1 MSFSVLEL
9 EFMDK
14 IIKDYIGFLSECK
27 TERLCVR
34 RIIREAEKKGW
45 KNIDEVGK
53 LSAGDKVYVNKM
65 GKALMLFRIGKDP
78 IEKGMNILGAH
89 IDSPRLD
96 AKPNPVYEKSGVVY
110 LNTHYYGGIK
120 KYQWLTIPL
129 SICGVVCLKDGSTV
143 EIRIG
148 DEPSDPV
155 FCISDILPHLAYKQM
170 EKKAKDVVDAEDL
183 DVIIGMNEKFAEKS
197 EDEDKKKS
205 VRDAGKKRLFEI
217 LKKKYKIS
225 EEDLLSSELE
235 VVPSGPARLMG
246 FDESMILGYGQDDRV
261 CAYASYRAFVDAE
274 ESDRTSCL
282 LLSDKEE
289 IGSYGATGMSSHLL
303 DNAVSEVID
312 RLQNGGSVEMAI
324 RRCLSNSTMLSSD
337 VNAAYDPLNA
347 DLYDSNNA
355 SNLGG
360 GIVLNKYTGSRG
372 KSGASDANPEFIAK
386 IRARFDADKVKYQFA
401 ELGKVEAGGGGTIA
415 LYAAEFGMNV
425 IDAGVA
431 VLSMHAPW
439 EITSVS
445 DFVETYK
452 GYLSF
457 LK

>member
-1 MSFSVLEL
+1 
-9 EFMDK
+9 MDR
-14 IIKDYIGFLSECK
+14 IVKDYINFLSECK

-34 RIIREAEKKGW
+34 RIIDEAEKKGW

-53 LSAGDKVYVNKM
+53 LSAGDKVYANKM

-78 IEKGMNILGAH
+78 IENGMNILGAH

-96 AKPNPVYEKSGVVY
+96 AKPNPIYEKTGVVY

-120 KYQWLTIPL
+120 KYQWLAIPL

-170 EKKAKDVVDAEDL
+170 EKKVKDAVDAENL
-183 DVIIGMNEKFAEKS
+183 DVIIGMNGKFK
-197 EDEDKKKS
+197 EDGESEDKKKS
-205 VRDAGKKRLFEI
+205 VRDAGKKRIFEI

-225 EEDLLSSELE
+225 EDDLLSSELE

-261 CAYASYRAFVDAE
+261 CAYASYRAFVDSE
-274 ESDRTSCL
+274 ESYRTSCL

-303 DNAVSEVID
+303 DNAVSEVIC
-312 RLQNGGSVEMAI
+312 RLQESGGVEMAI
-324 RRCLSNSTMLSSD
+324 RRCLANSTMLSSD

-347 DLYDSNNA
+347 DLYDPDNA

-372 KSGASDANPEFIAK
+372 KSGASDANPEFIAG
-386 IRARFDADKVKYQFA
+386 IRARFDSDKVRYQFA
-401 ELGKVEAGGGGTIA
+401 ELGKVEVGGGGTIA

-457 LK
+457 LKLQGFSKRSKA

>member
-1 MSFSVLEL
+1 ME
-9 EFMDK
+9 K
-14 IIKDYIGFLSECK
+14 IAKDYVDFLSECK

-34 RIIREAEKKGW
+34 KIVEEAEKNGW
-45 KNIDEVGK
+45 RNLDGVKSLK
-53 LSAGDKVYVNKM
+53 AGDRVYVNKM
-65 GKALMLFRIGKDP
+65 GKALMLFTIGKDS

-96 AKPNPVYEKSGVVY
+96 AKPNPIYEKAGIVY

-129 SICGVVCLKDGSTV
+129 AIRGVVCLKDGKTV
-143 EIRIG
+143 DVNVG
-148 DEPSDPV
+148 DEDSDPV
-155 FCISDILPHLAYKQM
+155 FCISDILPHLAGKQM
-170 EKKAKDVVDAEDL
+170 EKKARDIVDAEDL
-183 DVIIGMNEKFAEKS
+183 DVILGVNAKYA
-197 EDEDKKKS
+197 DKADADGDDSGKGRKL
-205 VRDAGKKRLFEI
+205 VRDAGKKNILSI
-217 LKKKYKIS
+217 LKKKYGIE

-235 VVPSGPARLMG
+235 VVPAGRARFLG
-246 FDESMILGYGQDDRV
+246 FDGSMILGYGQDDRV
-261 CAYASYRAFVDAE
+261 CAYASFRAFMDVTDSA
-274 ESDRTSCL
+274 RTACL

-303 DNAVSEVID
+303 DNAVAEVID
-312 RLQNGGSVEMAI
+312 RLGVKGSVEMAL

-337 VNAAYDPLNA
+337 VNAAFDPLNA
-347 DLYDSNNA
+347 DLYDSGNA
-355 SNLGG
+355 SKLGG

-372 KSGASDANPEFIAK
+372 KSGASDANPEFIAE
-386 IRARFDADKVKYQFA
+386 IRNKFDRDGVKYQFA

-439 EITSVS
+439 EITAVS
-445 DFVETYK
+445 DFLQTYK
-452 GYLSF
+452 GYVSF

>member
-1 MSFSVLEL
+1 ME
-9 EFMDK
+9 K
-14 IIKDYIGFLSECK
+14 IAKDYVDFLSECK

-34 RIIREAEKKGW
+34 KIVEEAEKNGW
-45 KNIDEVGK
+45 RNLDGVKSLK
-53 LSAGDKVYVNKM
+53 AGDRVYVNKM
-65 GKALMLFRIGKDP
+65 GKALMLFTIGKDS

-96 AKPNPVYEKSGVVY
+96 AKPNPIYEKAGIVY

-129 SICGVVCLKDGSTV
+129 AIRGVVCLKDGKTV
-143 EIRIG
+143 DVNVG
-148 DEPSDPV
+148 DEDSDPV
-155 FCISDILPHLAYKQM
+155 FCISDILPHLAGKQM
-170 EKKAKDVVDAEDL
+170 EKKARDIVDAEDL
-183 DVIIGMNEKFAEKS
+183 DVILGVNAKYA
-197 EDEDKKKS
+197 DKADADDDDSGKGRKS
-205 VRDAGKKRLFEI
+205 VRDAGKKNILSI
-217 LKKKYKIS
+217 LKKKYGIE

-235 VVPSGPARLMG
+235 VVPAGRARFLG
-246 FDESMILGYGQDDRV
+246 FDGSMILGYGQDDRV
-261 CAYASYRAFVDAE
+261 CAYASFRAFMDVTDSA
-274 ESDRTSCL
+274 RTACL

-303 DNAVSEVID
+303 DNAVAEVID
-312 RLQNGGSVEMAI
+312 RLGVKGSVEMAL

-337 VNAAYDPLNA
+337 VNAAFDPLNA
-347 DLYDSNNA
+347 DLYDFGNA
-355 SNLGG
+355 SKLGG

-372 KSGASDANPEFIAK
+372 KSGASDANPEFIAE
-386 IRARFDADKVKYQFA
+386 IRNKFDRDGVKYQFA

-439 EITSVS
+439 EITAVS
-445 DFVETYK
+445 DFLQTYK
-452 GYLSF
+452 GYVSF